1 MARGSARRTATWALG
16 VLGAAF
22 SGLALGLEWNLQP
35 AVTRIAADVHEL
47 REYVMLLVMVIFVCV
62 FGFMFYSVFAH
73 RKDKNYK
80 AAQWHEN
87 TTVEVLWTVIPLIIL
102 VVIAWPAIKVV
113 VAQKD
118 TSNPDIAVKLT
129 GYQWKWGYDYI
140 RGEGEGI
147 SFTSMLTT
155 PRDRIEG
162 RAPKG
167 ANYLIEVENEM
178 VVPVGKQ
185 VRVLTTAEDVIRS
198 WWVPAFC
205 ARQDAI
211 PGFIRNIH
219 VSAEKPGV
227 YRGQCVERCGNERG
241 FMPIVSRV
249 VSQDEYSKWA
259 GERKKALAAAADNP
273 AKT

>member
-1 MARGSARRTATWALG
+1 MAMARGSARRTATWALG
-16 VLGAAF
+16 VLGVAF
-22 SGLALGLEWNLQP
+22 SRFALGLEWNLQP

-47 REYVMLLVMVIFVCV
+47 REYVMLLVVVIFVCV

-87 TTVEVLWTVIPLIIL
+87 TPVEVLWTVIPLIIL

-118 TSNPDIAVKLT
+118 TSNPDIAVKVT
-129 GYQWKWGYDYI
+129 GYQWKLGYDY
-140 RGEGEGI
+140 
-147 SFTSMLTT
+147 
-155 PRDRIEG
+155 
-162 RAPKG
+162 
-167 ANYLIEVENEM
+167 
-178 VVPVGKQ
+178 
-185 VRVLTTAEDVIRS
+185 
-198 WWVPAFC
+198 FC

-241 FMPIVSRV
+241 FMPIVSRA
-249 VSQDEYSKWA
+249 VSQDEYSKWV